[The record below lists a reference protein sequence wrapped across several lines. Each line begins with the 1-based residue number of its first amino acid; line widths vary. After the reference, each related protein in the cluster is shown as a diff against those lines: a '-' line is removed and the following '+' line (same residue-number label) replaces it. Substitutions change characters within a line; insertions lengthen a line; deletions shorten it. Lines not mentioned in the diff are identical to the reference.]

1 MQKWSSNF
9 KEKMASIRTIQME
22 QSVRRRRLNPLHDA
36 EQHVELKIDKPGL
49 IEQFINSYKG
59 RGVIATKVFK
69 QGDFVLEYRGKLCK
83 EDSILQK
90 NKYSDTEEVFLF
102 DFQWQGNG
110 WCVDASVEDKSL
122 GRLVNDDH
130 QRPNCKMKTVEVEG
144 LPHLCLFAL
153 RDIDPGEEITY
164 NYGKA
169 NWPWRK
175 KVKSTGEVHEQNTDH
190 QDDTE
195 VKSTGEVH
203 EQNTDHQDDT
213 EVKSTGEVH
222 EQNTDH
228 QDDTEVKST
237 GEVHEQNTDH
247 QDDTE
252 VKSTGEVHE
261 QNTDHQ
267 DDTEVKS
274 TGEVHEQNT
283 DHQDD
288 TEVKSTGEV
297 HEQNNDHQEDTEVKS
312 TGEVHEQNNDHQ
324 DDTEVKS
331 TGEVH
336 EQNNDHQDDT
346 EVKSTGEVHEQNAD
360 HQDDTESLTRK
371 LQQHCSNSL
380 YSHKKAE
387 MEQNTKERKTTM
399 MLVKRA
405 KLAQELAELDALLN
419 SQLDSPHNV
428 GSRLSSQPLLSSDNS
443 VLKKSMTND
452 TSDCG
457 QLALKRLKTVSSAF
471 ATTSSVSHESGNQ
484 LVESSHKKSLR
495 KKQATI
501 YMETCSDWSDC
512 TDYSDADY
520 APDSEESSAQDEDAC
535 LYPTAKKPL
544 RSLRY
549 PLLSPVKQDDGSESS
564 IGEKMAKS
572 PKKRTS
578 STPTKRKFSIDSPN
592 SNVSTPKKSRFE
604 QISHSIK
611 VLPPSKS
618 GGCRVY
624 NKRNYCLY
632 CLQPT
637 SKLARHL
644 ETVHKNVEDVAL
656 AFQYPKNSK
665 ERRNKL
671 NILRRRGNFAH
682 NASVVKKGAG
692 ELQACYRPK
701 KLKDAFDFIH
711 CYHCQGLY
719 AKKTLWKHM
728 RRCPAKNNSDDE
740 SSTGKHRVRSKC
752 ALKTAVPHDIGEGL
766 KSVISC
772 MKYDKVTQLIQN
784 DKQLLQFGQHLYDLN
799 GSRKNRHDYI
809 RQRLRELGR
818 LLLTAQKST
827 PIQKAEELIYPANFN
842 HLISAV
848 KELAGYNPTNNTFR
862 KPTLALKI
870 GNSLGIICELVETD
884 NLSSVDGDS
893 SLVRFAREFK
903 TIKNFRWKGLI
914 TRGATTTMTES
925 KWNSPQILPL
935 TEDVKRLDSHM
946 ENVKAI
952 AEKMLRSSPTASNYA
967 MLAKVT
973 LAQVIIFNRRR
984 EGEVSRMELSTFKER
999 KKSEINEDMAACLTP
1014 LEKKMCDFFTRVEI
1028 RGKRGRGVPVLLKP
1042 SMVSAM
1048 ELLVESRESCC
1059 IPKDNVYMFAR
1070 PGALS
1075 AYRGGECIQKFAREC
1090 HAKNPDVLTST
1101 RLRKHIATMSQVLN
1115 LQENEADQLA
1125 NFLGHD
1131 IRVHRQYYRL
1141 PQGTL
1146 QLAKMS
1152 KVLLALEKGT
1162 LSLYK
1167 GQALD
1172 DIEIDPEE
1180 RVDLQ
1185 ELDSSSDE
1193 NDTSLSREAMEVTK
1207 AQENEAIENDDDVE
1221 PETSSSVTIR
1231 SPLKHGNRGNP
1242 KQKWEDSEVRAV
1254 ERHMMRFIHTCKVP
1268 QKMDCIRCINAEPYA
1283 LKNRNWTG
1291 VKNYVRNRIT
1301 ALKRKACAKD

>member
-1 MQKWSSNF
+1 
-9 KEKMASIRTIQME
+9 
-22 QSVRRRRLNPLHDA
+22 
-36 EQHVELKIDKPGL
+36 
-49 IEQFINSYKG
+49 
-59 RGVIATKVFK
+59 
-69 QGDFVLEYRGKLCK
+69 
-83 EDSILQK
+83 
-90 NKYSDTEEVFLF
+90 
-102 DFQWQGNG
+102 
-110 WCVDASVEDKSL
+110 
-122 GRLVNDDH
+122 
-130 QRPNCKMKTVEVEG
+130 
-144 LPHLCLFAL
+144 
-153 RDIDPGEEITY
+153 
-164 NYGKA
+164 
-169 NWPWRK
+169 
-175 KVKSTGEVHEQNTDH
+175 
-190 QDDTE
+190 
-195 VKSTGEVH
+195 
-203 EQNTDHQDDT
+203 
-213 EVKSTGEVH
+213 
-222 EQNTDH
+222 
-228 QDDTEVKST
+228 
-237 GEVHEQNTDH
+237 
-247 QDDTE
+247 
-252 VKSTGEVHE
+252 
-261 QNTDHQ
+261 
-267 DDTEVKS
+267 
-274 TGEVHEQNT
+274 
-283 DHQDD
+283 
-288 TEVKSTGEV
+288 
-297 HEQNNDHQEDTEVKS
+297 
-312 TGEVHEQNNDHQ
+312 
-324 DDTEVKS
+324 
-331 TGEVH
+331 
-336 EQNNDHQDDT
+336 
-346 EVKSTGEVHEQNAD
+346 
-360 HQDDTESLTRK
+360 
-371 LQQHCSNSL
+371 
-380 YSHKKAE
+380 

-564 IGEKMAKS
+564 IGEKW
-572 PKKRTS
+572 P
-578 STPTKRKFSIDSPN
+578 
-592 SNVSTPKKSRFE
+592 
-604 QISHSIK
+604 K
-611 VLPPSKS
+611 VLRRGPQA
-618 GGCRVY
+618 
-624 NKRNYCLY
+624 L
-632 CLQPT
+632 LQRE
-637 SKLARHL
+637 SSLL
-644 ETVHKNVEDVAL
+644 TVQIAMCPLQRK
-656 AFQYPKNSK
+656 YPKNSK

-1283 LKNRNWTG
+1283 LKNQNWTG
-1291 VKNYVRNRIT
+1291 VKNYV
-1301 ALKRKACAKD
+1301 